1 MKSISLYAILLPVV
15 YALLFWLGNSDDFN
29 DNSLWYDE
37 AAPWLG
43 EPPAGVSA
51 ELVRSRNAE
60 AYPYIVYAL
69 PADDTLRQNIIT
81 TFQLESSYPGIYD
94 NHGIS
99 PIYPAE
105 KETILSASTTL
116 YPRLELRPDGSML
129 LTLYDDNNRELKDE
143 TLVKSIPIPHPDY
156 LPNRNVETAR
166 SVMLAVLCFLLP
178 GLFCCVGWLWVQRR
192 PIRSGET
199 LVICLVIPAVVAYIG
214 AYVDFY
220 MHGFN
225 KSYSV
230 FSAIF
235 SVLSNVLCAAVLLV
249 LTGTV
254 RWLWRQIK

>member
-1 MKSISLYAILLPVV
+1 MKHISLYAILLPIV
-15 YALLFWLGNSDDFN
+15 YALLFWLGNSNDFD

-43 EPPAGVSA
+43 EPPSGIRA
-51 ELVRSRNAE
+51 ELIRAE
-60 AYPYIVYAL
+60 SDDGIPFIVYEL
-69 PADDTLRQNIIT
+69 PPDESLRQNIIT
-81 TFQLESSYPGIYD
+81 TLQLECKYPGVYD

-105 KETILSASTTL
+105 KETQLPVSNIL
-116 YPRLELRPDGSML
+116 YPRLELRQDGSML
-129 LTLYDDNNRELKDE
+129 LTLYDDNNRELKDAA
-143 TLVKSIPIPHPDY
+143 LVKSIPVPYPDY
-156 LPNRNVETAR
+156 LPDGDVETAR
-166 SVMLAVLCFLLP
+166 SIMLAVLCFLFP

-230 FSAIF
+230 FSAVI

-249 LTGTV
+249 LTGIV
-254 RWLWRQIK
+254 RRLWRLLK

>member
-81 TFQLESSYPGIYD
+81 TLQLECKYPGVYD

-105 KETILSASTTL
+105 KETQLPVSTTL

-156 LPNRNVETAR
+156 LPNGNVETAR
-166 SVMLAVLCFLLP
+166 SIMLAVLCFLLP

-199 LVICLVIPAVVAYIG
+199 LVICLVIPAVVAFFG

-230 FSAIF
+230 FSAVF
-235 SVLSNVLCAAVLLV
+235 SVITNVIAAAILLAV
-249 LTGTV
+249 TGAA
-254 RWLWRQIK
+254 RYLWRSLN

>member
-81 TFQLESSYPGIYD
+81 TFQLECKYPGVYD

-105 KETILSASTTL
+105 KETQLPVSTIL

-129 LTLYDDNNRELKDE
+129 LSLYDDNNSELKDAA
-143 TLVKSIPIPHPDY
+143 LVKSIPFPYPDY
-156 LPNRNVETAR
+156 LPDGDIETAR
-166 SVMLAVLCFLLP
+166 SIMLAVLWFLLP

-199 LVICLVIPAVVAYIG
+199 LVICLLIPAVVAFFG

-220 MHGFN
+220 LHGFN
-225 KSYSV
+225 KVYVIFSAV
-230 FSAIF
+230 FSVITNVIAAAILLA
-235 SVLSNVLCAAVLLV
+235 VTGAA
-249 LTGTV
+249 
-254 RWLWRQIK
+254 RYLWRSLN